1 MNYTYLNIFYTVAK
15 LQNIS
20 KAAEE
25 LGVTQP
31 AVSRIISNIEK
42 EYHTKLFFRG
52 KTGVTLTRDG
62 QNLFEMIK
70 APLIELEKVSNNIS
84 GNKSLD
90 KATIHIGATSTA
102 LYCYLF
108 EHLEEDIKKLFPNVN
123 FRIYSDSS
131 TKLLDMVTTGSIDFA
146 FITTPYNKREDLETH
161 NIVKLNDI
169 LIAPISYKDQ
179 IKDRVSI
186 KELENYPFIL
196 LNREMQFREY
206 IDTFLNKYKVHVGT
220 IYETDSSAILT
231 PFVEMGYGLTFI
243 PDEMAIKSI
252 EERKC
257 YQINIKEKLPDR
269 YIAFAI
275 KKDKAHNS
283 IINDIKQRILEN
295 RNLYLNK

>member
-42 EYHTKLFFRG
+42 EYHTKLFFRS
-52 KTGVTLTRDG
+52 KTGVSLTRDG

-70 APLIELEKVSNNIS
+70 VPLIELEKVSNNLS
-84 GNKSLD
+84 SNKTLD
-90 KATIHIGATSTA
+90 KVTIHIGATSTA

-108 EHLEEDIKKLFPNVN
+108 KHLEDDIKRIFPNVN
-123 FRIYSDSS
+123 FKIYSDSS
-131 TKLLDMVTTGSIDFA
+131 TKLLNMVSNGSIDFA
-146 FITTPYNKREDLETH
+146 FITTPYQGREDLETH
-161 NIVKLNDI
+161 NVVKLNDI

-179 IKDRVSI
+179 IKGKVSI
-186 KELENYPFIL
+186 KDLENYPFIL
-196 LNREMQFREY
+196 LSKEMQFREY
-206 IDTFLNKYKVHVGT
+206 IDNFLNKYKVHVT
-220 IYETDSSAILT
+220 PVYETDSSAILT
-231 PFVEMGYGLTFI
+231 PFVELGYGLTFI

-252 EERKC
+252 SEGKC
-257 YQINIKEKLPDR
+257 YQVNIKEKLPDR

-275 KKDKAHNS
+275 KKDKTHNS
-283 IINDIKQRILEN
+283 VIDDIKKRILEN
-295 RNLYLNK
+295 

>member
-1 MNYTYLNIFYTVAK
+1 MNYTYLNVFYTVAK

-25 LGVTQP
+25 LSVTQP

-70 APLIELEKVSNNIS
+70 GPLIELEKISSNID
-84 GNKSLD
+84 GNKHLD
-90 KATIHIGATSTA
+90 KVTIHIGSTSTA

-108 EHLEEDIKKLFPNVN
+108 KHLENDIKKLFPNVN

-131 TKLLDMVTTGSIDFA
+131 TRLLEMVNTGNIDFA
-146 FITTPYNKREDLETH
+146 FITTPYRGREDIEVH

-169 LIAPISYKDQ
+169 LIAPISYKDK
-179 IKDRVSI
+179 IKEKVSI
-186 KELENYPFIL
+186 KELEEYPFIL
-196 LNREMQFREY
+196 LSKEMQFREY
-206 IDTFLNKYKVHVGT
+206 IDAFLNKYRVHVT
-220 IYETDSSAILT
+220 PVYETDSSAILT

-243 PDEMAIKSI
+243 PDEMATKSI
-252 EERKC
+252 NEGKC
-257 YQINIKEKLPDR
+257 YQVNIKEKLPER
-269 YIAFAI
+269 FIAFAI
-275 KKDKAHNS
+275 KKDKVHNA
-283 IINDIKQRILEN
+283 IIDRIEESILEN
-295 RNLYLNK
+295 KEKD